1 MTVENTGSVPGEEV
15 VQLYLS
21 DLEAS
26 APVPIRSLVGM
37 QRVHLQPAEQK
48 RLSFV
53 LTARQLSLIDA
64 QGDRVVQPGLFELS
78 VGGKQPGFA
87 GTADAPTTGVVMDTF
102 EVKGE
107 TYSLS
112 TDS

>member
-1 MTVENTGSVPGEEV
+1 M
-15 VQLYLS
+15 QLYLT

-26 APVPIRSLVGM
+26 VPVPIRSLVGM
-37 QRVHLQPAEQK
+37 ERIFLQPGERK

-64 QGDRVVQPGLFELS
+64 LAERVVQPGLFELS
-78 VGGKQPGFA
+78 VGGKQPGFS
-87 GTADAPTTGVVMDTF
+87 GTADAPTTDIVMETF

-107 TYSLS
+107 IYSLS
-112 TDS
+112 TDR

>member
-1 MTVENTGSVPGEEV
+1 M
-15 VQLYLS
+15 QLYLT

-26 APVPIRSLVGM
+26 APVPIRSLVGL
-37 QRVHLQPAEQK
+37 QRVFLQSGEQR

-53 LTARQLSLIDA
+53 LTTRQLSLIDEQA
-64 QGDRVVQPGLFELS
+64 ERVVQPGLFEVS
-78 VGGKQPGFA
+78 VGGKQPGFT
-87 GTADAPTTGVVMDTF
+87 GTADAPTTGVVMETF

-107 TYSLS
+107 SYSLS